1 MKKPPNMDLLKTLS
15 KIAQRNVQGKAVSA
29 EPTFMGKDEFLAR
42 VTVEQERFKR
52 LSVGQLCAELMA
64 LNEHLRSSK
73 DPEVRGLIELRAM
86 TLVLVEK
93 YFCEPLKPFTAA
105 ATHEA
110 MNTLFVERY
119 VFGTDTEKS
128 WLRLIT
134 ECLTGF
140 HKLEMTH
147 DPLHWLVD
155 WNPMDSRVHQA
166 KVSLLDKGTPKT
178 LTELF
183 LLLSERE
190 VELLSGTIKAD
201 DGEQRAAGNLWQS
214 ISDTR
219 IMRGA
224 VEVYWCNHPLVPKDY
239 RHFILEKTPQAQLA
253 FLQAKKQQL
262 FVLGVPVKKQA
273 RAKTTEDVM
282 ASSSFTLYQQ

>member
-1 MKKPPNMDLLKTLS
+1 MKKPPPMDLLKTLS
-15 KIAQRNVQGKAVSA
+15 KIAQRNVQGKGASI
-29 EPTFMGKDEFLAR
+29 EPVFMEDDEFLAR
-42 VTVEQERFKR
+42 VTVEKERFMR
-52 LSVGQLCAELMA
+52 LSVGRLCAELMS

-73 DPEVRGLIELRAM
+73 EPEVRGLIELRAM
-86 TLVLVEK
+86 TLILIEK
-93 YFCEPLKPFTAA
+93 YFCDSLKPFTAPV
-105 ATHEA
+105 THA
-110 MNTLFVERY
+110 SMKALFLERY
-119 VFGTDTEKS
+119 VLGTEPEKS

-155 WNPMDSRVHQA
+155 WNPMDSRLHQA

-183 LLLSERE
+183 LLLSEHE
-190 VELLSGTIKAD
+190 VELLAGKVAVD
-201 DGEQRAAGNLWQS
+201 DEQQRAEGHLWQS
-214 ISDTR
+214 IANIR
-219 IMRGA
+219 MMRSA

-253 FLQAKKQQL
+253 FLQAKKQPL
-262 FVLGVPVKKQA
+262 FVLGVPPKKHI
-273 RAKTTEDVM
+273 RSKTTHDVM
-282 ASSSFTLYQQ
+282 ASSAFTLYQE

>member
-1 MKKPPNMDLLKTLS
+1 MDLLKTLS
-15 KIAQRNVQGKAVSA
+15 KIAQRNAQGRGASSI
-29 EPTFMGKDEFLAR
+29 EPVFMEDDEFFAR
-42 VTVEQERFKR
+42 VTVEKERFMR
-52 LSVGQLCAELMA
+52 VSVGRLCAELLS

-73 DPEVRGLIELRAM
+73 EPEVRGLIELRAM
-86 TLVLVEK
+86 TLTLIEK
-93 YFCEPLKPFTAA
+93 YFCDALKPFAVPV
-105 ATHEA
+105 THTTMKA
-110 MNTLFVERY
+110 LFLERY
-119 VFGTDTEKS
+119 VLGTETEKS

-140 HKLEMTH
+140 HKLEMIH

-155 WNPMDSRVHQA
+155 WNPMDSRLHQA
-166 KVSLLDKGTPKT
+166 KVSLLDKVTPKT

-190 VELLSGTIKAD
+190 VGLLSGNVAVDNEK
-201 DGEQRAAGNLWQS
+201 QRAAGHLWQS

-219 IMRGA
+219 MMRGA

-262 FVLGVPVKKQA
+262 CMLGVPLKKDV
-273 RAKTTEDVM
+273 RSKTTHDVM
-282 ASSSFTLYQQ
+282 ASSAFTLYND